1 MSADDPKEKTDWRRI
16 GLIAAVTLVPGGFLL
31 GAALAVRRMRADT
44 ERADTG
50 WGEAEIPPEGK
61 A

>member
-1 MSADDPKEKTDWRRI
+1 MSADDSKEKTDWRRI

-31 GAALAVRRMRADT
+31 GAALAMRRMQAKA
-44 ERADTG
+44 ERD
-50 WGEAEIPPEGK
+50 EAEVTPDDK

>member
-1 MSADDPKEKTDWRRI
+1 VSEANGPREKTDWRRI

-31 GAALAVRRMRADT
+31 GAALAMRRMRAEA
-44 ERADTG
+44 ERN
-50 WGEAEIPPEGK
+50 EAEIAPDDK

>member
-1 MSADDPKEKTDWRRI
+1 MSAEELEEKTDWRRI

-31 GAALAVRRMRADT
+31 GAALAVRRMRAK
-44 ERADTG
+44 ADAKS
-50 WGEAEIPPEGK
+50 GEVDPSDRK

>member
-1 MSADDPKEKTDWRRI
+1 MNADAPKEKTDWRRI

-31 GAALAVRRMRADT
+31 GAALAMRRMQAK
-44 ERADTG
+44 
-50 WGEAEIPPEGK
+50 AEEDQAEVPPDDK